1 MATWSVEIAHLAR
14 HVCFPLAIRVHCLFV
29 DFGGADTGLGPEGSP
44 MASKVVPVKSDL
56 VVAAQSSYNKQ
67 RGVAE
72 LVIKN
77 IALQLLVESQSAL
90 QSSSVT

>member
-1 MATWSVEIAHLAR
+1 MIAHLLR
-14 HVCFPLAIRVHCLFV
+14 HVVFPVAIFVHCLFV
-29 DFGGADTGLGPEGSP
+29 DLGSDETGLGLEGSP

-56 VVAAQSSYNKQ
+56 VVVAQSSYNKQ
-67 RGVAE
+67 RGVVSE

-90 QSSSVT
+90 HSSSVT

>member
-1 MATWSVEIAHLAR
+1 MSVLIAHLVR
-14 HVCFPLAIRVHCLFV
+14 HVVFPLAICVHCLFV
-29 DFGGADTGLGPEGSP
+29 DLGSDETGLELEGSP

-56 VVAAQSSYNKQ
+56 VVVAQSSYNKQ

-90 QSSSVT
+90 HSSSVT